1 MSLIKRIEEDIT
13 NGKAASEAIMCLE
26 STRDGRTLP
35 QLQVALRPK
44 GRKGTRKVTGGL
56 GVDAMVL

>member
-1 MSLIKRIEEDIT
+1 MSLIKRIEEYIE
-13 NGKAASEAIMCLE
+13 NGKAVSEAIACLE

-44 GRKGTRKVTGGL
+44 GRKGTRNAA
-56 GVDAMVL
+56 DAMQ